1 MVDTYLKWHWEPM
14 SQVRTLFL
22 NTQSDSTR
30 GQKMAA
36 ITVLSAEQIE
46 KVFTI
51 ADALEAVE
59 DAYRQKAE
67 GAGVAWPMVYA
78 AFKPGVADMDIRSGE
93 LSASGLFGLKLTAW
107 FSNNPAQGLPEIY
120 GTTLICDN
128 ATGAPLALLNASAI
142 TGLRTGAAGALG
154 IKWLARK
161 DAHNLLVAGAGHQS
175 AYQVAAALAA
185 CPNITHVEVWDPRK
199 SEAPE
204 GRVALMQEG
213 VAAMLATAGIERDYE
228 LVAVADGK
236 EAAAHADA
244 IITIT
249 PATSP
254 IIKHEW
260 VRPGT
265 HISCVGADMEGKQE
279 LESALLAAARLYVDD
294 RAQSVASGELEVAV
308 KDGAISEADIV
319 AELGEVIAGK
329 AEGRTSDEQI
339 TVFDTS
345 GIAVQD
351 LASSKVAY
359 ERAVEAGLGMTV
371 EL

>member
-1 MVDTYLKWHWEPM
+1 
-14 SQVRTLFL
+14 
-22 NTQSDSTR
+22 
-30 GQKMAA
+30 MAA
-36 ITVLSAEQIE
+36 ITVLSATDIE

-51 ADALEAVE
+51 SDALAAVE

-67 GAGVAWPMVYA
+67 GSGRAWPMVYE
-78 AFKPGVADMDIRSGE
+78 AFEPGVADMDIRSGE
-93 LSASGLFGLKLTAW
+93 LAGSGLFGLQLTAW
-107 FSNNPAQGLPEIY
+107 FSQNPAQDLPEIY

-154 IKWLARK
+154 AKWLARK
-161 DAHNLLVAGAGHQS
+161 DAQNLLVVGTGHQS
-175 AYQVAAALAA
+175 SYQVAAVLAA
-185 CPNITHVEVWDPRK
+185 YPQVSHVEMWDPRK
-199 SEAPE
+199 GEAPVE
-204 GRVALMQEG
+204 RVAAISEV
-213 VAAMLATAGIERDYE
+213 VATLLEAAGIERTYDIA
-228 LVAVADGK
+228 AVGDGEQACGRAD
-236 EAAAHADA
+236 
-244 IITIT
+244 IIVTIT

-254 IIKHEW
+254 VVKRAW

-279 LESALLAAARLYVDD
+279 IESALAADARLYVDD

-308 KDGAISEADIV
+308 KEGAISADDIV
-319 AELGEVIAGK
+319 AELGDVICGK
-329 AEGRTSDEQI
+329 ADGRRSDDEI

-359 ERAVEAGLGMTV
+359 ERALQSGLGVTAA
-371 EL
+371 L

>member
-1 MVDTYLKWHWEPM
+1 
-14 SQVRTLFL
+14 
-22 NTQSDSTR
+22 
-30 GQKMAA
+30 MAA
-36 ITVLSAEQIE
+36 ITVLSATDIE

-51 ADALEAVE
+51 SDALAAVE

-67 GAGVAWPMVYA
+67 GSGRAWPMVYET
-78 AFKPGVADMDIRSGE
+78 FEPGVADMDIRSGE
-93 LSASGLFGLKLTAW
+93 LAGSGLFGLKLTAW
-107 FSNNPAQGLPEIY
+107 FSQNPAQGLPEIY

-154 IKWLARK
+154 AKWLARK
-161 DAHNLLVAGAGHQS
+161 DAQNLLVVGTGHQS
-175 AYQVAAALAA
+175 SYQVAAVLAA
-185 CPNITHVEVWDPRK
+185 CPQVSHVEMWDPRK
-199 SEAPE
+199 GEAPVE
-204 GRVALMQEG
+204 RVAAISEV
-213 VAAMLATAGIERDYE
+213 VATLLEAAGIERTYDIA
-228 LVAVADGK
+228 AVGDGEQACGRAD
-236 EAAAHADA
+236 
-244 IITIT
+244 IIVTIT

-254 IIKHEW
+254 VVKRAW

-279 LESALLAAARLYVDD
+279 IESALAADARLYVDD

-308 KDGAISEADIV
+308 KEGAISADDIV
-319 AELGEVIAGK
+319 AELGDVICGK
-329 AEGRTSDEQI
+329 ADGRSSDDEI

-359 ERAVEAGLGMTV
+359 ERALQSGLGVTAA
-371 EL
+371 L